1 MGTRNVLENLK
12 DQMAESMGVRTA
24 DKRPTLSP
32 VANAKD
38 VGRRALR
45 TFGTLTVDS
54 IMADPSQPRQHFDE
68 EELQR
73 LANSLKEKGQMHPIH
88 VRWVEEHQKWIII
101 SGERRFRASK
111 LAGIETV
118 QCKFVEGTQSDAEI
132 LEQQLI
138 ENLMREDLTPLEEAK
153 GFDQLRKLTGWT
165 NKQVAESLR
174 VPESKLTRR
183 LALLKLPLAIQQEV
197 EAGRLA
203 ARAAYEISK
212 LGDEQQMH
220 SALQQSRQAEVQM
233 TVAKAKSQ
241 VVQRSGKPAKS
252 KARGKKQ
259 QFVAENGWKVTVT
272 KPRSGTYLEVEEA
285 LQEALDEVRLRIEN
299 SVELS

>member
-1 MGTRNVLENLK
+1 MGTRNVLESLK
-12 DQMAESMGVRTA
+12 DQMAESMGVRTT

-54 IMADPSQPRQHFDE
+54 IMADPSQPRSYFDE

-73 LANSLKEKGQMHPIH
+73 LGSSLKEKGQMHPIH
-88 VRWVEEHQKWIII
+88 VRWAEEHQKWLII

-111 LAGIETV
+111 LAGLDTV

-138 ENLMREDLTPLEEAK
+138 ENLIREDLTPLEEAK

-174 VPESKLTRR
+174 VPESKLTR
-183 LALLKLPLAIQQEV
+183 LIALLKLPLAIQQEV
-197 EAGRLA
+197 ESGKLA

-212 LGDEQQMH
+212 LGSEEKMLA
-220 SALQQSRQAEVQM
+220 ALQQSKLADVQM
-233 TVAKAKSQ
+233 TVAQAKREVLKS
-241 VVQRSGKPAKS
+241 SGKATKPKP
-252 KARGKKQ
+252 RGKKQ
-259 QFVAENGWKVTVT
+259 QFVAENGWKITVT
-272 KPRSGTYLEVEEA
+272 KQRAGTYLEVEEA